1 MKLIADTHTHTIASN
16 HAYSTV
22 LENIEAAKERG
33 LLYLAMTEHGPNM
46 PDAPHIW
53 HCLNQWEVP
62 SVYRGVHILHG
73 VEANILDAD
82 GSLDIDSRVLRSLEW
97 VIASMH
103 GPCFA
108 PQSRE
113 QHTKA
118 WLNIAQNPDVDVIGH
133 CGRGNFEFD
142 YLPVLKAFKEYGK
155 IVEVNNATLCGPESA
170 RSRCAQILK
179 LCKQLEIPVVVN
191 SDAHFA
197 GNVGGF
203 AQAIQLLEELEF
215 PQQQIINADAERFEQ
230 VVAQKRTG
238 GER

>member
-1 MKLIADTHTHTIASN
+1 MCGASG
-16 HAYSTV
+16 
-22 LENIEAAKERG
+22 IF
-33 LLYLAMTEHGPNM
+33 GP
-46 PDAPHIW
+46 
-53 HCLNQWEVP
+53 C

-82 GSLDIDSRVLRSLEW
+82 GSLDIDSRILRSLEW

-118 WLNIAQNPDVDVIGH
+118 WLKIAQNPDVDVIGH
-133 CGRGNFEFD
+133 CGRGNYEFD
-142 YLPVLKAFKEYGK
+142 CLPVLKAFKEYGK

-230 VVAQKRTG
+230 VVAQKRAG
-238 GER
+238 VER

>member
-22 LENIEAAKERG
+22 LENIEEAKERG

-82 GSLDIDSRVLRSLEW
+82 GSLDIDSRILRSLEW

-118 WLNIAQNPDVDVIGH
+118 WLKIAQNPDVDVIGH

-155 IVEVNNATLCGPESA
+155 IVEVNNATL
-170 RSRCAQILK
+170 
-179 LCKQLEIPVVVN
+179 
-191 SDAHFA
+191 
-197 GNVGGF
+197 
-203 AQAIQLLEELEF
+203 
-215 PQQQIINADAERFEQ
+215 
-230 VVAQKRTG
+230 
-238 GER
+238 